1 MTSLAKWLSV
11 CLQTKFLGVWITL
24 LSLKLQIW
32 CPSLGPVKFR
42 ILLLCFFF
50 QLIQYIQFIFDPI
63 FDNCILGVWIKECI
77 ILFAMSGIW
86 HLILDRRQFA
96 LFSYSLRFFKWY
108 LNVKCSSSV
117 LIQDIW
123 SQKSYLFSVYLFQ
136 SSCFWGFFVFKSK

>member
-1 MTSLAKWLSV
+1 MSV
-11 CLQTKFLGVWITL
+11 CLQTKFFGVWITL

-123 SQKSYLFSVYLFQ
+123 PQKSYLFSVYLFQ
-136 SSCFWGFFVFKSK
+136 SSCFWGFFVFKSKQN